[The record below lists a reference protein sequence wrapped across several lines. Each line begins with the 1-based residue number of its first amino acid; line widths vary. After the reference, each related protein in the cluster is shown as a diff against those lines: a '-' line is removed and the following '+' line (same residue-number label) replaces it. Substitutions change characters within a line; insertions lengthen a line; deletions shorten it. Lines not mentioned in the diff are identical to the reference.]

1 MDYLILALVVIAINL
16 IPAFAPPTWAVLVM
30 YRVSSHLA
38 PIPLVII
45 GALSAATGRYLL
57 ARATGLLRNRLSQK
71 VTKNLDGAA
80 ELLTKQARNK
90 YLSILLFGLSPFPSA
105 QLFEAAGLIRL
116 KLTPLISAFFLGR
129 IVNYAIAVAGAT
141 TLKSIGVSDL
151 IKEAVKSPWSIA
163 FQIAMLYGLYLLM
176 KVDWRKYLRSK

>member
-1 MDYLILALVVIAINL
+1 M
-16 IPAFAPPTWAVLVM
+16 
-30 YRVSSHLA
+30 
-38 PIPLVII
+38 II